1 MLIRLCG
8 MRPPEKCNAE
18 KIEISQIKKSGASG
32 GEDTAHLNGLLREE
46 VQQPIRLALD
56 PREEERSA
64 PRCQSLWEE
73 KELTSFSKCR
83 LGEMPRRSNRKCC
96 NAAMRVAHAPE
107 TA

>member
-1 MLIRLCG
+1 MLTRFFG

-18 KIEISQIKKSGASG
+18 KIERSQIKKSGASG

-46 VQQPIRLALD
+46 VQQPTRLTLG

-73 KELTSFSKCR
+73 KQLSSF
-83 LGEMPRRSNRKCC
+83 LN
-96 NAAMRVAHAPE
+96 VD
-107 TA
+107 